1 MIRTILFCALLPLL
15 LSACLSAADFDTA
28 PDFEEV
34 SKLFVQ
40 AVRWQDF
47 QGASK
52 LITEDERDAFL
63 EEFHRNKDLHM
74 VDVQF
79 ERVDVDEEA
88 GEAETVLLIEY
99 YLLPSPTVK
108 EWRWTQ
114 QWLRPKIEDPEGKGE
129 PKPGPWQVASPAPSF
144 P

>member
-1 MIRTILFCALLPLL
+1 MVRLILLCSLCAVL
-15 LSACLSAADFDTA
+15 LSACLSSADLDFS
-28 PDFEEV
+28 PDFKEV
-34 SKLFVQ
+34 SDLFVQ

-52 LITEDERDAFL
+52 LIAADERDAFL
-63 EEFHRNKDLHM
+63 EEFHRDKDLHM

-79 ERVDVDEEA
+79 ERVDLNEEA
-88 GEAETVLLIEY
+88 GEAEAVLFVEY
-99 YLLPSPTVK
+99 YLLPSPSLK

-114 QWLRPKIEDPEGKGE
+114 QWRRAEIEDPEGKDE
-129 PKPGPWQVASPAPSF
+129 PKLGPWQVASPPPAF